1 MATIGRVL
9 AGIALSAVALWWSLA
24 LYFRLERPA
33 PWPAVAAALWGLA
46 AIGALVWL
54 RPFRWPVLLVL
65 AGFGVLGLWWWTIQP
80 SNDRDWS
87 PEYANPPWAEVEG
100 DRLTLHNVR
109 NFEYRSETDF
119 TPHWETR
126 TFDLSKIT
134 GADIFLSYWGSPTIA
149 HTIMSWEFAEG
160 PPLAISIE
168 TRRERTETYS
178 AVRGFFREYEIY
190 YVAADERDLIGLRTN
205 HRGEDVYLYRL
216 RMPPERSRALLLDY
230 VKTMNAL
237 RDRPA
242 WYNAFSDNCTTSIR
256 MHTKAIGGFAGIDW
270 RLLATG
276 YLDRMLYDG
285 GAVDTRLPFE
295 QLKAAGRVTER
306 AKAAGRNPDFSERIR
321 DAVPRPE

>member
-256 MHTKAIGGFAGIDW
+256 MHTKAVGGFAGIDW

>member
-1 MATIGRVL
+1 MRTFGRVL
-9 AGIALSAVALWWSLA
+9 VGLALSAVALWWSLA
-24 LYFRLERPA
+24 LYFRLARPA
-33 PWPAVAAALWGLA
+33 PWPAVAAALWGLG

-54 RPFRWPVLLVL
+54 RPFRWPALLVL
-65 AGFGVLGLWWWTIQP
+65 AGFAMLGLWWWTIQP

-87 PEYANPPWAEVEG
+87 PEYANPPWGELQG

-134 GADIFLSYWGSPTIA
+134 GVDIFLSYWGSPTIA

-205 HRGEDVYLYRL
+205 HRSEDVYLYRL
-216 RMPPERSRALLLDY
+216 RMPPERARALLLDY

-256 MHTKAIGGFAGIDW
+256 MHTKSIGGFAGIDW

-306 AKAAGRNPDFSERIR
+306 AKAAGRNPGFSERIR

>member
-65 AGFGVLGLWWWTIQP
+65 AGFGMLGLWWWTIQP

-87 PEYANPPWAEVEG
+87 PEYANLPWAEVEG

-205 HRGEDVYLYRL
+205 HRGEGVYLYRL
-216 RMPPERSRALLLDY
+216 RMPPERARALLLDY
-230 VKTMNAL
+230 VKTMNTL

-256 MHTKAIGGFAGIDW
+256 MHTKAVGGFAGIDW

>member
-1 MATIGRVL
+1 MPRAFI
-9 AGIALSAVALWWSLA
+9 
-24 LYFRLERPA
+24 
-33 PWPAVAAALWGLA
+33 
-46 AIGALVWL
+46 
-54 RPFRWPVLLVL
+54 
-65 AGFGVLGLWWWTIQP
+65 
-80 SNDRDWS
+80 D
-87 PEYANPPWAEVEG
+87 G
-100 DRLTLHNVR
+100 DRVRITGVR

-216 RMPPERSRALLLDY
+216 RIPPERARALLLDY

-237 RDRPA
+237 RDQPA

-256 MHTKAIGGFAGIDW
+256 MHTKAVGGFAGIDW

-306 AKAAGRNPDFSERIR
+306 AKAAGRDPDFSERIR

>member
-65 AGFGVLGLWWWTIQP
+65 AGFGMLGLWWWTIQP

-87 PEYANPPWAEVEG
+87 PEYANPSWAEVEG